1 MAKKAN
7 GKNGKN
13 NSKLVKVE
21 DPPTGMAMFERLAA
35 DPSVDVGKLERLIDM
50 QKDILHHTAESAF
63 NAAFAVMQTEIPEI
77 EERGRVTDR
86 YTYATNEDIQ
96 EILRPILGRHGFS
109 LTFRSEYPT
118 PDAIKVI
125 GILMHRD
132 GFSRSSEFVAAADT
146 SGSKNAV
153 QALGS
158 TLSYGHRYTTRDL
171 LNITSRAGGE
181 EVISLTRDDDG
192 VASGAP
198 TQNPEWESPLGNDT
212 YARPKNDTGNRGS
225 KSDRKVTVPQVKR
238 LYAILNTRKRD
249 LNTPDEE
256 LLNEVLVLAYAK
268 ESYNVD
274 KFEDLNME
282 DYSTLTDEWLPSLT
296 QEMLRAIDA

>member
-1 MAKKAN
+1 MTLFAEKLILNGPTHSLPLSEREVIYMAKKAN
-7 GKNGKN
+7 GK
-13 NSKLVKVE
+13 LVKVE
-21 DPPTGMAMFERLAA
+21 ESSPTTGMAMFERLAA

-50 QKDILHHTAESAF
+50 QKDILHHTAEAAF

-77 EERGRVTDR
+77 EEKGRVTDR

-96 EILRPILGRHGFS
+96 ETLRPILGRHGFS

-132 GFSRSSEFVAAADT
+132 GFSRSSEFVASADT

-198 TQNPEWESPLGNDT
+198 VEHVEATEFSSPSTPAEKGN
-212 YARPKNDTGNRGS
+212 GNGGWQT
-225 KSDRKVTVPQVKR
+225 KPVTAKQVGR
-238 LYAILNTRKRD
+238 LYAIMKAQGKNEDATLGYARAEFDVRSF
-249 LNTPDEE
+249 EE
-256 LLNEVLVLAYAK
+256 LNRQDYDEVIK
-268 ESYNVD
+268 WIEG
-274 KFEDLNME
+274 
-282 DYSTLTDEWLPSLT
+282 
-296 QEMLRAIDA
+296 